1 MNAKVEEFLNLK
13 KDEEKKRRDEHLV
26 SLGLID
32 ESKTV
37 RGRKYSQ
44 YWKEG
49 YERYDGDKDMYF
61 CETEV
66 YAPLEV
72 TDEEYNEIL
81 KYAPENVVKC
91 DVEKTSGT
99 NWGGVIKVMAY
110 IYLIVG
116 VIANLFLL
124 SEIHKPSDFDFGA
137 EAELARE
144 AAEQAQAECIIGLIF
159 IIISFP
165 FVMGLSRIVSAAE
178 KYLRK

>member
-44 YWKEG
+44 YWTAV
-49 YERYDGDKDMYF
+49 YEHYDATKDMYY
-61 CETEV
+61 CETDV
-66 YAPLEV
+66 CAPLEV

-124 SEIHKPSDFDFGA
+124 FEI
-137 EAELARE
+137 LARE